1 MPTNQDQRGK
11 KQKTAMRIDALIC
24 NTKKN
29 REKMKKRKKRPVKKW
44 GYFPAIANEVYILLC
59 ITIFIDVS
67 CSDTSTMSNEID
79 IG

>member
-1 MPTNQDQRGK
+1 MPTNQDQREK

-29 REKMKKRKKRPVKKW
+29 RKNEKKKKRPVKKW

-67 CSDTSTMSNEID
+67 FLDTSTMSNEID

>member
-29 REKMKKRKKRPVKKW
+29 REKMKKRKNVRLKN
-44 GYFPAIANEVYILLC
+44 GDIFPP
-59 ITIFIDVS
+59 
-67 CSDTSTMSNEID
+67 
-79 IG
+79 

>member
-29 REKMKKRKKRPVKKW
+29 REKMKKRKKVRLKKW
-44 GYFPAIANEVYILLC
+44 GYFPP
-59 ITIFIDVS
+59 
-67 CSDTSTMSNEID
+67 
-79 IG
+79 